1 MLTSSI
7 EYKEL
12 KKKIS
17 DFLNVSIDD
26 IYIICNPLKNKKKK
40 RVYQVS
46 LRSGTTYMLQEIDGF
61 LKRI

>member
-1 MLTSSI
+1 MLTNSK

-26 IYIICNPLKNKKKK
+26 ISSMCNPLRNKKKR
-40 RVYQVS
+40 RVYQVL